1 MKPNPME
8 VKGIDLNKIRNRNE
22 KRVVKFMT
30 EILDEYYSDYI
41 FEQLDIEDIFALTLN
56 LLPARY
62 VQKGTI
68 ILQDRIS
75 DFEIKSKVRE
85 ATERVLENP
94 TRQTSSKI
102 RKKESPRFRSKP
114 GVIWFDRHFAADPRL
129 TISPP
134 RTPGTLP
141 IHDETTREI
150 FTD

>member
-1 MKPNPME
+1 MKPNLLE

-22 KRVVKFMT
+22 KRVVKFMS
-30 EILDEYYSDYI
+30 EILEEYYSDYI
-41 FEQLDIEDIFALTLN
+41 FEQLDVEDIYALTLN

-94 TRQTSSKI
+94 TRS
-102 RKKESPRFRSKP
+102 
-114 GVIWFDRHFAADPRL
+114 D
-129 TISPP
+129 
-134 RTPGTLP
+134 
-141 IHDETTREI
+141 
-150 FTD
+150 